1 MKQDPSK
8 KNQYR
13 RRYFILHHRHVFYY
27 QMSGTYASID
37 LRGADVHSVNS
48 SEPTLRYGR
57 SFVSACGHCYR

>member
-48 SEPTLRYGR
+48 SEPTLR
-57 SFVSACGHCYR
+57 